1 MEILKFQEVGVD
13 NRENEANHNDESPTF
28 YDEKEDRKIR
38 ENMKIISIGS
48 RPILSANFHVQT
60 FHHLSVSFL
69 MFDSV
74 DRRLLTLLLKDN
86 FFSNI
91 RYDPRYTSVYLF

>member
-1 MEILKFQEVGVD
+1 MEISKFQEVGVD
-13 NRENEANHNDESPTF
+13 NRETETNHNDESPTF
-28 YDEKEDRKIR
+28 DEEKEDRQIR

-60 FHHLSVSFL
+60 FHHMSVSFL

-74 DRRLLTLLLKDN
+74 DRCLPTFLLKDI
-86 FFSNI
+86 FCFL
-91 RYDPRYTSVYLF
+91 T